1 MKPGKMAK
9 KFLKFSTLGLIDLEK
24 KKKKK
29 KAAAAAAAAKAGE
42 TAPTYGAASDRFI
55 PGKKSGGA
63 VKKRGMKSGGVVRA
77 RGKEVKNR
85 PWANR
90 AS

>member
-1 MKPGKMAK
+1 MSAGKMARK
-9 KFLKFSTLGLIDLEK
+9 VMKIASLGMIDLEK
-24 KKKKK
+24 KRKKK

-42 TAPTYGAASDRFI
+42 TTPTYGAASDRFI